1 MRSSFIL
8 TRLKKKRIAFL
19 FAGILAFILAE
30 RLFEAT
36 LPEPQLSD
44 SYEQVICPE
53 GHDTDNNELYISST
67 DFSRTHQAG
76 KNETFQHTYCY
87 SLYAEKLIRDCIYDD
102 EQILILSRK
111 LSWFTQSAYILRLS
125 PFWQPSIPIAHR
137 SLII

>member
-8 TRLKKKRIAFL
+8 TRLKKKGLAFL
-19 FAGILAFILAE
+19 LAGIVALILAE
-30 RLFEAT
+30 QVFEVIQLA
-36 LPEPQLSD
+36 PQPPDTSG
-44 SYEQVICPE
+44 QVICHE
-53 GHDTDNNELYISST
+53 VHDTDNQELYISST

-87 SLYAEKLIRDCIYDD
+87 SLHADKLIRDSIFDD